1 MVDMFY
7 VNMQADS
14 NGINM
19 VVHYNALKNAD
30 ADKEK
35 SKFADVSDAL
45 LVVNNV
51 CSATDRPVSYLKDI
65 FMPPSEIY
73 ATLDLN
79 GIPNTDRVVKTQLF
93 SRESGVSSVKSTDIK
108 HMPGRVSIGDISADG
123 FPDVL
128 MTMRFDNGTEQAH
141 IMLNSPC
148 RNSACGMEAKN
159 MHRRMFTPTSNSF
172 AKFLVDD
179 DDDDTLLNS
188 VFEGRLNRLNFTD
201 FGDDYRL
208 MGEEFGSQL
217 YNIQDVKYAVFFDLT
232 EDSSVDILLVT
243 EKLLPTGESGT

>member
-1 MVDMFY
+1 
-7 VNMQADS
+7 
-14 NGINM
+14 
-19 VVHYNALKNAD
+19 
-30 ADKEK
+30 
-35 SKFADVSDAL
+35 
-45 LVVNNV
+45 
-51 CSATDRPVSYLKDI
+51 
-65 FMPPSEIY
+65 
-73 ATLDLN
+73 
-79 GIPNTDRVVKTQLF
+79 
-93 SRESGVSSVKSTDIK
+93 
-108 HMPGRVSIGDISADG
+108 
-123 FPDVL
+123 
-128 MTMRFDNGTEQAH
+128 
-141 IMLNSPC
+141 
-148 RNSACGMEAKN
+148 

>member
-1 MVDMFY
+1 
-7 VNMQADS
+7 
-14 NGINM
+14 
-19 VVHYNALKNAD
+19 
-30 ADKEK
+30 
-35 SKFADVSDAL
+35 
-45 LVVNNV
+45 
-51 CSATDRPVSYLKDI
+51 
-65 FMPPSEIY
+65 
-73 ATLDLN
+73 
-79 GIPNTDRVVKTQLF
+79 
-93 SRESGVSSVKSTDIK
+93 
-108 HMPGRVSIGDISADG
+108 
-123 FPDVL
+123 
-128 MTMRFDNGTEQAH
+128 
-141 IMLNSPC
+141 
-148 RNSACGMEAKN
+148 

-243 EKLLPTGESGT
+243 EKLLPTGESGTQLKAIFNNIDMSNFFIKVRMISDESVATQVMSASMRCVVTLLNDKKIVVTGGHTGQNSYHSLQAPFTFIGIGRSNNFIEEFSIAVYNSNGKRSLRTWTPVIPKSVLFVIADM